1 MTATPA
7 AVPSWLHASLAPQY
21 EECQTAQRYLN
32 FARQNTAS
40 QSKDYQQAWAGEVAA
55 QWAALRNAN
64 AELQPLIDLEQEAAK
79 EARTAAAAAE
89 TPAARAAAA
98 ARAARL
104 TLAANDE
111 LRHQSLRAEQARLTL
126 ARDQAA
132 LDEGE
137 AVAHEAAQRRNREV
151 TLETVYNTHDKKLA
165 LVIAQEA
172 LDRNTAALAL
182 AVRPPLPY
190 LI

>member
-1 MTATPA
+1 MQS

-21 EECQTAQRYLN
+21 EECLAAQRYLN
-32 FARQNTAS
+32 FASQNLYS
-40 QSKDYQQAWAGEVAA
+40 QSRDYQQAWSGEVAA
-55 QWAALRNAN
+55 QWNALRNAN
-64 AELQPLIDLEQEAAK
+64 AELKQLIDLEEEAAK
-79 EARTAAAAAE
+79 EAKAATEAKA
-89 TPAARAAAA
+89 TPAARAASA

-111 LRHQSLRAEQARLTL
+111 SRYQSLRADQARLTL

-132 LDEGE
+132 LDESE
-137 AVAHEAAQRRNREV
+137 AVADEAAQRRNREV

-165 LVIAQEA
+165 LVVAQEA
-172 LDRNTAALAL
+172 LDRTTAALAQ